1 MKKFILIL
9 VLGVGLIACKNDK
22 KAETVTDKVVETAPE
37 TSKVENGTYVAN
49 TETSTLK
56 WKGYKPTGS
65 HDGAVAIKEG
75 SLIVSEGALTGGS
88 FTFDMTAITVLDI
101 PAEEESNA
109 KLVGHLKN
117 KDFFDVENNPTASF
131 AITSV
136 EGATV
141 KGNLTIKEITKPIE
155 FAAVLAETESGIEF
169 IGDTF
174 KIDRTKFG
182 IEYKS
187 KSIFDDLK
195 DKFIDDE
202 FEISFKVQASK

>member
-22 KAETVTDKVVETAPE
+22 KAEAVAENVVEAAKQ
-37 TSKVENGTYVAN
+37 TSQIENGTYVAN
-49 TETSTLK
+49 TETSTLN
-56 WKGYKPTGS
+56 WKGYKPTGA
-65 HDGAVAIKEG
+65 HDGTVAIKEG
-75 SLIVSEGALTGGS
+75 NLIVSEGNLSGGS

-101 PAEEESNA
+101 PAEDEYNA
-109 KLVGHLKN
+109 KLVGHLKSP
-117 KDFFDVENNPTASF
+117 DFFDSANQPTATF
-131 AITSV
+131 KITSV

-141 KGNLTIKEITKPIE
+141 KGNLTVKGITKAIE
-155 FAAVLAETESGIEF
+155 FAAALTETEAGIELS
-169 IGDTF
+169 GDTF

-187 KSIFDDLK
+187 KSIFENLK